1 MTAILYML
9 GGAAIGAGISI
20 LLYVLGFGVELIN
33 CACQIITCN
42 CEGGDAI
49 PGMWE
54 VSTFK
59 NIFLFCAIC
68 GAVIGLVYGI
78 YKMKEVADEEAARK
92 YEENS
97 EIARKQREHRAG
109 DLKKIAMSAERICN
123 KNESNFKPLVSTIY
137 ESNDQMQDILNELT
151 MVAEMQGKVKSISKK
166 ISEKGDVQK

>member
-42 CEGGDAI
+42 CDGGDAI

-54 VSTFK
+54 GSTFK
-59 NIFLFCAIC
+59 SVFLFCVIC
-68 GAVIGLVYGI
+68 GAIIGLVYGI

-97 EIARKQREHRAG
+97 EIARRQREHRAG
-109 DLKKIAMSAERICN
+109 DVKKIAMSAERICN
-123 KNESNFKPLVSTIY
+123 KNESNFKPIVSTTY
-137 ESNDQMQDILNELT
+137 ESSNQMQGILNELVN
-151 MVAEMQGKVKSISKK
+151 VAEMQGKVKVISKK
-166 ISEKGDVQK
+166 MSEKGDAQK